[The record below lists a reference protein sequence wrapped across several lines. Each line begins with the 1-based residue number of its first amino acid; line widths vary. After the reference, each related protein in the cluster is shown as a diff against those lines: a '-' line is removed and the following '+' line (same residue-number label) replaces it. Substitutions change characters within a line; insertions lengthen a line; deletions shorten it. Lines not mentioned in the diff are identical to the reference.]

1 MTKKPN
7 AKKQARKDAK
17 PKARAAK
24 PEKKAPPPR
33 KAAPPA
39 KGKVP
44 AKAPPPKAPAA
55 KVAAKAV
62 AKAPARPRPKPA
74 KGARPVEGKPEKKGS
89 GRKLSRQEKARLRG
103 LTDEEREALGEEEEA
118 ETAEGEEEAETAE
131 ADDDAAD
138 DLDVTERTEVKAL
151 MERGREKGFLTYEEV
166 NDALPSDIVSS
177 DQIDDVMS
185 MFGEHDIEVVDDAK
199 KMKLP
204 DKPPE
209 PEAKA
214 ADAEEEKEE
223 EDAGY
228 GKSND
233 PVRMYLRKM
242 GSVSLLTREGEVEIA
257 KRIEEGEKSVLTSV
271 LASQL
276 AIREIQDLGD
286 RLKKGK
292 IRVREIIKDAG
303 EEPVP
308 AEGAEVEVEEEAEVE
323 EAEEVAVEGAEGEP
337 AVPALPK
344 EEEKKVEQVL
354 KHIERIAK
362 LEKDVARQREI
373 LEQKKLSDAK
383 RREIREEIKALEGQM
398 VESLEDIGLNKKT
411 IDRIVLRLKGLI
423 KRVEESEREF
433 FDLERHH
440 RMPLREIKRL
450 IAEARADDAARR
462 KAARKLGLT
471 PEGIDELDRIIRA
484 ARRKIQRVEEEAMLP
499 VDDLRRTYRALAEG
513 EHAAER
519 AKTELVEA
527 NLRLVV
533 SIAKKYTNRG
543 LQFLD
548 LIQEGNIGLMKAV
561 DKFEYKRGYKFS
573 TYATW
578 WIRQAITRAIADQ
591 ARTIRIPVHMIET
604 INKLI
609 RTSRYLVQELGREP
623 TPEEIAEKMEL
634 PLDKV
639 RKVLKIAKEPISLET
654 PIGEEEDSHL
664 GDFIEDKAIVSPS
677 DAVINMNLAEQT
689 RKVLATLTP
698 REEKVLRMRFG
709 IGEKSDH
716 TLEEV
721 GQDFEVTRE
730 RIRQIEAKALRKL
743 RHPSRSKRLK
753 SFVEN

>member
-1 MTKKPN
+1 MADKKSAAARKKHAHKAV
-7 AKKQARKDAK
+7 AKKGK
-17 PKARAAK
+17 RA
-24 PEKKAPPPR
+24 R
-33 KAAPPA
+33 KAAPERKRHARPA
-39 KGKVP
+39 GN
-44 AKAPPPKAPAA
+44 AEAPAA
-55 KVAAKAV
+55 KVKRGEKAAPPKQAKKAV
-62 AKAPARPRPKPA
+62 KAGDDEGGEADELGEGAEPDLDLVAPDVGDDEEVAADAEIDEDGDEDLAPA
-74 KGARPVEGKPEKKGS
+74 KKG
-89 GRKLSRQEKARLRG
+89 GKATDRKEVKDLL
-103 LTDEEREALGEEEEA
+103 ALGR
-118 ETAEGEEEAETAE
+118 
-131 ADDDAAD
+131 D
-138 DLDVTERTEVKAL
+138 
-151 MERGREKGFLTYEEV
+151 KGFLTYDEV

-185 MFGEHDIEVVDDAK
+185 MFGDNDIAIVDEANK
-199 KMKLP
+199 VKLP
-204 DKPPE
+204 ETKPPE
-209 PEAKA
+209 PEPVAAKEE
-214 ADAEEEKEE
+214 DQTTPQEKAEQEE
-223 EDAGY
+223 EDAY
-228 GKSND
+228 SKSND

-257 KRIEEGEKSVLTSV
+257 KRIEDGEKEVLEAV
-271 LASQL
+271 LHSSI
-276 AIREIQDLGD
+276 AIKEIIQIGE
-286 RLKKGK
+286 RLRKGK
-292 IRVREIIKDAG
+292 MRVREVIRDAPDEDDETFDEQG
-303 EEPVP
+303 RTDQVVKLIDKIRRLDRENEHFTELMTSKTRKISEGKRKEYRDAIARNEAAM
-308 AEGAEVEVEEEAEVE
+308 AETLSEVK
-323 EAEEVAVEGAEGEP
+323 
-337 AVPALPK
+337 LNK
-344 EEEKKVEQVL
+344 RQ
-354 KHIERIAK
+354 IERIIEN
-362 LEKDVARQREI
+362 L
-373 LEQKKLSDAK
+373 KKLIERVDQVE
-383 RREIREEIKALEGQM
+383 REMRHIEQRLGVGLKDLKALLRDAEDEGKT
-398 VESLEDIGLNKKT
+398 GL
-411 IDRIVLRLKGLI
+411 
-423 KRVEESEREF
+423 
-433 FDLERHH
+433 
-440 RMPLREIKRL
+440 
-450 IAEARADDAARR
+450 
-462 KAARKLGLT
+462 AARKKLKVLGLS
-471 PEGIDELDRIIRA
+471 EEEVGEVARA
-484 ARRKIQRVEEEAMLP
+484 IAAAPRKVKRVEEEALLP
-499 VDDLRRTYRALAEG
+499 VDELKRSYAAIIAGERKAEK
-513 EHAAER
+513 
-519 AKTELVEA
+519 AKAELVEA

-609 RTSRYLVQELGREP
+609 RTSRYLVQEIGREP

-664 GDFIEDKAIVSPS
+664 GDFIEDKAITSPS

-743 RHPSRSKRLK
+743 RHPSRSKRLR

>member
-1 MTKKPN
+1 M
-7 AKKQARKDAK
+7 
-17 PKARAAK
+17 
-24 PEKKAPPPR
+24 
-33 KAAPPA
+33 
-39 KGKVP
+39 
-44 AKAPPPKAPAA
+44 
-55 KVAAKAV
+55 
-62 AKAPARPRPKPA
+62 
-74 KGARPVEGKPEKKGS
+74 
-89 GRKLSRQEKARLRG
+89 GR
-103 LTDEEREALGEEEEA
+103 D
-118 ETAEGEEEAETAE
+118 
-131 ADDDAAD
+131 
-138 DLDVTERTEVKAL
+138 
-151 MERGREKGFLTYEEV
+151 KGFLTYDEV
-166 NDALPSDIVSS
+166 NDALPADIVSS

-185 MFGEHDIEVVDDAK
+185 MFGDNDIAIVDEASK
-199 KMKLP
+199 VKLP
-204 DKPPE
+204 ETKPPE
-209 PEAKA
+209 PEPTAAKV
-214 ADAEEEKEE
+214 EEEESEKEKEE
-223 EDAGY
+223 EDDAFS
-228 GKSND
+228 KSND

-257 KRIEEGEKSVLTSV
+257 KRIEDGEKEVLEAV
-271 LASQL
+271 LHSSI
-276 AIREIQDLGD
+276 AIKEIIQIGE
-286 RLKKGK
+286 RLRKGK
-292 IRVREIIKDAG
+292 MRVREVIRDAPDEDDETFDEQG
-303 EEPVP
+303 R
-308 AEGAEVEVEEEAEVE
+308 AELVVK
-323 EAEEVAVEGAEGEP
+323 
-337 AVPALPK
+337 LIDK
-344 EEEKKVEQVL
+344 IRKLDHDNEKLNEQL
-354 KHIERIAK
+354 DAK
-362 LEKDVARQREI
+362 A
-373 LEQKKLSDAK
+373 KKLSDTK
-383 RREIREEIKALEGQM
+383 RKELRDEVLQNEQQMAEHLSEIK
-398 VESLEDIGLNKKT
+398 LNKRQ
-411 IDRIVLRLKGLI
+411 IERIIENLKKLIERIEGVEGELRGIERRAGMTMKEVKAVLRQAEDEGKPGLVAR
-423 KRVEESEREF
+423 KQ
-433 FDLERHH
+433 L
-440 RMPLREIKRL
+440 KRL
-450 IAEARADDAARR
+450 GFNDEDVAEIARTIAAAPR
-462 KAARKLGLT
+462 KVK
-471 PEGIDELDRIIRA
+471 
-484 ARRKIQRVEEEAMLP
+484 RVEEEAMLT
-499 VDDLRRTYRALAEG
+499 VDDLKSSYGTIIAGERKAEK
-513 EHAAER
+513 
-519 AKTELVEA
+519 AKAELVEA

-609 RTSRYLVQELGREP
+609 RTSRYLVQEIGREP

-664 GDFIEDKAIVSPS
+664 GDFIEDKAITSPA

-743 RHPSRSKRLK
+743 RHPSRSKRLR